1 MGKKGLATSD
11 AWQES
16 IAQFIEANRDDLI
29 SRYHQVLRETLFSRR
44 TTIRPSLLKG
54 IASNEVDAL
63 KSYLQQPTFSA
74 KEHGAQLHQTG
85 LSEQAVLRLGQVTR
99 QFFLP
104 HLEDG
109 QIASVLEAIDSY
121 QESIVQGFIQTQEKN
136 ILREQE
142 LIRSAL
148 QNAIGRYTVEIKEI
162 EAMAQKATEANEFK
176 TRFIARI
183 GHELRTPLG
192 AMMGLTEML
201 QEGVYGSLTPEQKDL
216 TQRIIN
222 KAVVLKQVFTELL
235 DQSQIESGQLRLKAE
250 PFSPRALVEGVHTNY
265 LPLALQKG
273 LAMRVKV
280 SSNLPKT
287 VIGDNSRIEQI
298 VTNLVVNGIKFTDT
312 GSIVIRAFKA
322 DASHWGIE
330 VKDTGIG
337 IAQEHLNYVFE
348 PFRQTDETLG
358 RKYGGVGL
366 GLAIVQQLVMAMD
379 GTVDVKSKF
388 GQGTVFTVTLPLQP
402 KYTEA

>member
-1 MGKKGLATSD
+1 MEKKGLATSD
-11 AWQES
+11 AWQEGL
-16 IAQFIEANRDDLI
+16 AQFIEANRVDLI

-44 TTIRPSLLKG
+44 TTIRPSMLKS
-54 IASNEVDAL
+54 IALNEVDAL
-63 KSYLQQPTFSA
+63 KSYLDLPTFSA
-74 KEHGAQLHQTG
+74 IEHGAQLYQTG

-109 QIASVLEAIDSY
+109 QMASVLEAIDSY
-121 QESIVQGFIQTQEKN
+121 QESVIQGFVQTQEKS

-148 QNAIGRYTVEIKEI
+148 QSAVGRYMVEIKEI

-201 QEGVYGSLTPEQKDL
+201 QEGIYGPLTPEQKGL

-222 KAVVLKQVFTELL
+222 KAVVLKQIFTELL

-250 PFSPRALVEGVHTNY
+250 QFSPQALVEGVHSNY

-273 LAMRVKV
+273 LSMRVKV
-280 SSNLPKT
+280 GTNLPHT
-287 VIGDNSRIEQI
+287 VIGDSARIEQI
-298 VTNLVVNGIKFTDT
+298 VTNLVVNAIKFTDT

-322 DASHWGIE
+322 DDVHWGIE
-330 VKDTGIG
+330 VKDAGIG
-337 IAQEHLNYVFE
+337 IAQEHLSYVFE

-366 GLAIVQQLVMAMD
+366 GLAIVQQLVAAMN
-379 GTVDVKSKF
+379 GAVEVKSKF

-402 KYTEA
+402 MQ